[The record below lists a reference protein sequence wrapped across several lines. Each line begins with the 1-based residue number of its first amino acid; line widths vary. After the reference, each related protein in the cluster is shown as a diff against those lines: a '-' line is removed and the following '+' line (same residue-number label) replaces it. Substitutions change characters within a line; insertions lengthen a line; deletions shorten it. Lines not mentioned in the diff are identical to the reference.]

1 MEYRVEITIPEAR
14 EDVFMAIFEAL
25 VDEPDPVAAVGEMKA
40 TGTPSHIVIALDAAD
55 AHAASVEAVR
65 QFREAVVRSGLE
77 ESADVTIVDLHA
89 GRASDQETRDSEEL
103 QPA

>member
-25 VDEPDPVAAVGEMKA
+25 VDEPNSVAAVGEMKT
-40 TGTPSHIVIALDAAD
+40 TGAPSHIVIALDAVD

-65 QFREAVVRSGLE
+65 RFREAVAKSRVDGT
-77 ESADVTIVDLHA
+77 ADVTIVDLHA
-89 GRASDQETRDSEEL
+89 GQVSDEELLDSEEL